1 MSFVLTL
8 CAKLRYERVYVFLM
22 SWTKNVWK
30 CTELAIVIVF
40 FLATLNEN
48 GNFTYSQAD
57 EK

>member
-8 CAKLRYERVYVFLM
+8 CAKLRYERVYVFVM

-40 FLATLNEN
+40 F
-48 GNFTYSQAD
+48 
-57 EK
+57 